1 MKRPRHTFT
10 GIIHPLGVADLDPVL
25 DPLDPG
31 WKKLCCLIDS
41 DPDP

>member
-10 GIIHPLGVADLDPVL
+10 GTIHPLGVADLDPVL
-25 DPLDPG
+25 FFPLDPG
-31 WKKLCCLIDS
+31 WEKSYNPI